1 MLSQAGM
8 CGAMMN
14 SSRIARSTMGNHMIQ
29 MRLMVVHL
37 SPGWS
42 PCSEYNNKKRTN
54 KKNLCFGI
62 PTTSLERVT
71 INLTKVNNQFWILNQ
86 LNLLNQAFDS
96 ACNWFFKE
104 KY

>member
-1 MLSQAGM
+1 MDAKDEIGRIIRLTELTTAEM
-8 CGAMMN
+8 CY
-14 SSRIARSTMGNHMIQ
+14 
-29 MRLMVVHL
+29 VVE
-37 SPGWS
+37 
-42 PCSEYNNKKRTN
+42 EYICIR
-54 KKNLCFGI
+54 KNQ
-62 PTTSLERVT
+62 RVT